1 MENEFENVNKEDK
14 VKKETIKMVESELEN
29 SIIRIANSPEKFSQ
43 EEMHYI
49 KNNFAK
55 LRLFA
60 EENLTYMTP
69 DRIGILNKVN
79 EISEYFENITSSRIK
94 KSRLEEKDAYI
105 NSNMV
110 GMRSIPNKL
119 EEYKPEELFQGVRH
133 EMGNFAAN
141 SNAIAL
147 EEENKIRNRTL
158 GETEDL
164 LRNQMFQEIRSSIQY
179 REFANK
185 EEFLMGLRSYISGH
199 MLNDMQ
205 QNFMQ
210 ISQLSDNDKQKIMGE
225 VLFEV
230 SQKSYKFINSELGK
244 DKEKDKEEEKKELGD
259 PFRDSLE
266 SMKNSEEEIAKK
278 DATSQEKDKTEE
290 KDRPVELKID
300 LW

>member
-1 MENEFENVNKEDK
+1 
-14 VKKETIKMVESELEN
+14 
-29 SIIRIANSPEKFSQ
+29 
-43 EEMHYI
+43 
-49 KNNFAK
+49 
-55 LRLFA
+55 
-60 EENLTYMTP
+60 
-69 DRIGILNKVN
+69 
-79 EISEYFENITSSRIK
+79 
-94 KSRLEEKDAYI
+94 
-105 NSNMV
+105 
-110 GMRSIPNKL
+110 
-119 EEYKPEELFQGVRH
+119 
-133 EMGNFAAN
+133 MGNFAAN

-164 LRNQMFQEIRSSIQY
+164 LRNQLFQEIRSSMQY

-266 SMKNSEEEIAKK
+266 SMKNSEEEVAKK